1 MQRIETRFRVF
12 KCSKTVIRTIMSL
25 RQKTNQSLERMKKL
39 LPLFYV
45 LTLSAQAQVTTYDYL
60 YFCDKLMA
68 DTHNAVPHLHRFYAD
83 LQEFKKKPSFPF
95 RYFESYNSIQQPD
108 DKAYDKIKGGPA
120 SLFKTT
126 AIELWKLYNQCYA
139 KNGEIVAYIR
149 LQDYKTDL
157 EKGFRLLREMQQLQ
171 IVMGKARDQLASKI
185 TNDAKAIP
193 ASNNFIKPYQL
204 LMKAIVHEE
213 ELLRTLSQ
221 NFNEETF
228 VGFAQEEI
236 LKSFLETDDLL
247 KNLNP
252 ASFGI
257 TDNGYL
263 RACVEGLQLMQ
274 KSKRYALDNFTNAST
289 FDGQHANQLYNS
301 LENNFNSDVLHFYAN
316 FCAQARLNYYPVA
329 LLEYDFDAPPTT
341 WPLTHLNYSLPVLDS
356 LVINKKPAALPVSGF
371 QQLNAIV
378 NYIDECVGSMENL
391 FKELRS
397 EGSTWN
403 SLREEKM
410 PYKNPVLKFDK
421 FRIPIST
428 HGLIVKES
436 KYLPAPY
443 RVSLINRVNDIQ
455 QIMLALQ
462 DHLMELSQ
470 YMSSGAFRG
479 KNIDYIDTKLK
490 TIETL
495 YTELDARK
503 EKLFIETR
511 KAYASFPPQKANAWT
526 VTSSVLLK
534 ATDDSRKI
542 LKQIDQRVYEQNQ
555 SAISTAAIHEDQRDL
570 IINQLK
576 YMKGIVR
583 NGTGL
588 CPYIPYEYIPD
599 YLKTLE
605 EKVGDFPSEVEN
617 KNKTYS
623 DFLYMH
629 NIIVNQYNKFAE
641 LGLGG
646 NEYSTNDPMR
656 PVYILSYI
664 QQPPKYHYEIPKPK
678 IKKEE
683 PPKELPKET
692 EPVEDTPVEIISF
705 EGYAFNNLVLLL
717 DVSASMNR
725 PERLP
730 LLKKSFQQLVRL
742 MRKEDEV
749 SIVIYSGK
757 ATLHLPPIS
766 ASDTTKIM
774 QSIQTLRSEG
784 NTNITDGMA
793 LAYKTANKNFIE
805 GGNNKIIMAT
815 DGEFKTTE
823 PLYKLAE
830 KNASK
835 ITLSIF
841 DFSQLASSLQPLQ
854 SLAEKGNGNYVKVTS
869 ENSLEV
875 LAKEARK
882 EKQN

>member
-1 MQRIETRFRVF
+1 
-12 KCSKTVIRTIMSL
+12 
-25 RQKTNQSLERMKKL
+25 MKKIFPL
-39 LPLFYV
+39 LLAIS
-45 LTLSAQAQVTTYDYL
+45 LSAQAQVSNYDYL
-60 YFCDKLMA
+60 YFCDKLMVN
-68 DTHNAVPHLHRFYAD
+68 THNSVPHLHQFYAD
-83 LQEFKKKPSFPF
+83 LQEFKKKSSFPF

-108 DKAYDKIKGGPA
+108 DKAYDKIKGGSA

-171 IVMGKARDQLASKI
+171 IAMGKTRDQLANKI
-185 TNDAKAIP
+185 ANDAKAMP
-193 ASNNFIKPYQL
+193 TSNNFIKPYQL
-204 LMKAIVHEE
+204 LMKAILHEE
-213 ELLRTLSQ
+213 ELLRKLSE

-228 VGFAQEEI
+228 VGFAKDEI

-252 ASFGI
+252 VGFGI
-257 TDNGYL
+257 TDTGYL
-263 RACVEGLQLMQ
+263 KACVEGLQLMQ
-274 KSKRYALDNFTNAST
+274 KSKQHALDNFTTAST
-289 FDGQHANQLYNS
+289 FDGQHANQLYSS
-301 LENNFNSDVLHFYAN
+301 LENNFNFDVLHFYAN
-316 FCAQARLNYYPVA
+316 FCAQARLHYYPVT
-329 LLEYDFDAPPTT
+329 LLEYDFDAPPKP
-341 WPLTHLNYSLPVLDS
+341 WPLTHLSYSLPVLDS
-356 LVINKKPAALPVSGF
+356 LVIAKQPTGLPVAGF
-371 QQLNAIV
+371 KQLNAIV
-378 NYIDECVGSMENL
+378 NYIDESVGSMENL
-391 FKELRS
+391 FKALRS

-403 SLREEKM
+403 SLREGKM
-410 PYKNPVLKFDK
+410 PYKNPILKFDK
-421 FRIPIST
+421 FRIPVSA
-428 HGLIVKES
+428 HGLILKES
-436 KYLPAPY
+436 KFLPAPY
-443 RVSLINRVNDIQ
+443 RSGLVNRVNDLQ
-455 QIMLALQ
+455 NIMLALQ
-462 DHLMELSQ
+462 DNLMELSQ

-495 YTELDARK
+495 YTELDVRK
-503 EKLFIETR
+503 EKLFMETR
-511 KAYASFPPQKANAWT
+511 KAYASYPSQKTNAWT

-542 LKQIDQRVYEQNQ
+542 LKQMDLRIYEQNQ
-555 SAISTAAIHEDQRDL
+555 SPISTVAIHEEQRDL
-570 IINQLK
+570 ITNQLK

-583 NGTGL
+583 IGKNNGL
-588 CPYIPYEYIPD
+588 CPYTPYEYIPD

-605 EKVGDFPSEVEN
+605 EKVVDFPTEVED
-617 KNKTYS
+617 KNKTYG

-629 NIIVNQYNKFAE
+629 NNIVNQYNKFAD

-664 QQPPKYHYEIPKPK
+664 QQPPKYQYEIPKPE

-683 PPKELPKET
+683 PPIEP
-692 EPVEDTPVEIISF
+692 EPVVEAPIETISF
-705 EGYAFNNLVLLL
+705 EGFAFNNLVLLL

-730 LLKKSFQQLVRL
+730 LLKKSFQQLIRL

-757 ATLHLPPIS
+757 ATLHLSPIS

-774 QSIQTLRSEG
+774 QAIQTLRSEG
-784 NTNITDGMA
+784 NTNINDGLA

-835 ITLSIF
+835 ITLSVF
-841 DFSQLASSLQPLQ
+841 DFSQLAAPLSPLQ
-854 SLAEKGNGNYVKVTS
+854 SLAEKGNGNYVKVTT
-869 ENSLEV
+869 ENSLEI

-882 EKQN
+882 E